1 MTKLTL
7 EAAISKRRSHRA
19 FDDRPLSLSLVHKML
34 WAGQGITDE
43 SGNRTVPSAHALHPL
58 RLFVTAGHVADLPVG
73 VYRASDDTLN
83 LTPHLDHDIRAR
95 LEHAALDDQPWIAH
109 APVVVT
115 ICADMVSASQA
126 FAEQP
131 PYGVR
136 GRRYAYIEA
145 GAAAQNIHL
154 QAGAVG
160 LACVLVAGFRDE
172 ATADVLHLA
181 ASYEPI
187 IHMCIGWPA
196 AAGLSRQ
203 SGEYD

>member
-7 EAAISKRRSHRA
+7 EDAISKRRSHRT
-19 FDDRPLSLSLVHKML
+19 FDDQPLRLPELHKLL
-34 WAGQGITDE
+34 WAAQGVTDE
-43 SGNRTVPSAHALHPL
+43 SSKRTVPSAHGLHPL
-58 RLFVTAGHVADLPVG
+58 HLFVTAGHIADLPAG
-73 VYRASDDTLN
+73 VYRVSHDTLD
-83 LTPHLDHDIRAR
+83 LTPHLDHDIRTG
-95 LEHAALDDQPWIAH
+95 LEQAALDDQPWIAR
-109 APVVVT
+109 APAIIT
-115 ICADMVSASQA
+115 ICANMVSISQA

-131 PYGVR
+131 PYGAR

-154 QAGAVG
+154 QACAVG

-196 AAGLSRQ
+196 AASR
-203 SGEYD
+203 